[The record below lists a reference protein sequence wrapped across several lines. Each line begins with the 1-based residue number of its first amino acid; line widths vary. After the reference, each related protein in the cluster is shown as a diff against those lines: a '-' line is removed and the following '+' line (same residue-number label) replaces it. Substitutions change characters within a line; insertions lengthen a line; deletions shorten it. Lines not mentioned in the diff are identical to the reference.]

1 MIENP
6 GEGTDRVLASVSY
19 VLPSTSVEQLTT
31 TSHQGTAAIDLTG
44 NGLDNLII
52 GNDGANRL
60 HGGGGDDVIVARA
73 GNDFLYGDAGAD
85 TLYGNA
91 GNDLNFVDAGDQ
103 VVELTGEGNDRVF
116 ASGSLVLWAGAEI
129 ETLSTSNDAGTAAI
143 DLTGNGFANP
153 LIGNDGANRLHGR
166 GGDDLIVAR
175 AGNDFLYGDAG
186 ADTLYG
192 SAGND
197 FYFVDSGD
205 QVVEL
210 TGEGNDRVF
219 ASASF
224 TLTAGVEIETLS
236 TDNDAGT
243 AAINLTGNGFANSIY
258 GNAGANVLDG
268 RGGADLMAGRAGD
281 DFYYIDNNFDVVVEV
296 AGQGNDRVFASV
308 SYTLTAGASVE
319 LMTTTYHAGTDAINL
334 TGNELANTIQGND
347 GANVL
352 DGKGGN
358 DTLIGL
364 AGADTFAF
372 TTALGAGN
380 VDFISG
386 FEHGVDKIALDDAIF
401 TAIGGLGA
409 LDSNAFVTGFSAAD
423 ASDRIIYDSTSGRL
437 FYDADGLGGA
447 TQVQIAS
454 LNGSLPL
461 TASDFVVS

>member
-1 MIENP
+1 VDNAL
-6 GEGTDRVLASVSY
+6 DRVA
-19 VLPSTSVEQLTT
+19 
-31 TSHQGTAAIDLTG
+31 
-44 NGLDNLII
+44 
-52 GNDGANRL
+52 
-60 HGGGGDDVIVARA
+60 
-73 GNDFLYGDAGAD
+73 
-85 TLYGNA
+85 
-91 GNDLNFVDAGDQ
+91 
-103 VVELTGEGNDRVF
+103 ELTGQGNDRVF
-116 ASGSLVLWAGAEI
+116 ASVSYVLGGG
-129 ETLSTSNDAGTAAI
+129 TS
-143 DLTGNGFANP
+143 
-153 LIGNDGANRLHGR
+153 
-166 GGDDLIVAR
+166 V
-175 AGNDFLYGDAG
+175 
-186 ADTLYG
+186 
-192 SAGND
+192 
-197 FYFVDSGD
+197 
-205 QVVEL
+205 
-210 TGEGNDRVF
+210 
-219 ASASF
+219 
-224 TLTAGVEIETLS
+224 ETLS
-236 TDNDAGT
+236 TDFHAGT
-243 AAINLTGNGFANSIY
+243 GAINLTGNELALTIY
-258 GNAGANVLDG
+258 GNAGANVITG
-268 RGGADLMAGRAGD
+268 GGGADSLVGFGGD
-281 DFYYIDNNFDVVVEV
+281 DVYFVSTASTSIVEA
-296 AGQGNDRVFASV
+296 AGAGNDRVFASV

-447 TQVQIAS
+447 AQVQIAS

-461 TASDFVVS
+461 TASDFIVI